1 MKEHFTLGRY
11 RGVIG
16 QETERE
22 LSLWMF
28 SILKTNQES
37 KSLWLPQNYRF
48 INGWNLNIIQNLPKM
63 NSSKEFEQINLNPFN
78 FFNDQDQ
85 DMRDPGLNYFN
96 DIS

>member
-1 MKEHFTLGRY
+1 MKEHITLGRY
-11 RGVIG
+11 GEVIG

-22 LSLWMF
+22 LSFWMF

-37 KSLWLPQNYRF
+37 KSLWLPQNYRL
-48 INGWNLNIIQNLPKM
+48 INGWNLNIIQNLPKI
-63 NSSKEFEQINLNPFN
+63 NSSKEVEQINLNPFN